1 MMPFAMPVKQKPQ
14 LHRDWIDPFAI
25 TIVERLQKKGFKSY
39 LVGGCVRDL
48 LAGIKPKD
56 FDLVTDAT
64 PEKIKENIDR
74 AFIIGKRF
82 RLVLVKR
89 GSEQFEVATFR
100 KDPPREESLNED
112 GLQISDNVF
121 GSEEEDAKRRDFTIN
136 SLFYDPIKDEV
147 TDYCEGLPD
156 IDNRIIRVIGDPR
169 TRLTEDPIRILRAL
183 RLAHKLEFS
192 IEPSL
197 REAMVEKAE
206 LITSSVLPR
215 RREEML
221 KILRLNDPV
230 LTLHEAHD
238 LGILKHAFPLL
249 DSVYDNIESVDEF
262 DSYISR
268 MPEDADALIPE
279 TVFLFGILI
288 LAFVRA
294 TIQKDPLTT
303 EPSLSEH
310 KRLNEFLK
318 FELGA
323 FNNEIGMILRAFEL
337 HPELQDVDSFKK
349 RGHRRKAGLLRNEAL
364 PLALLFAEMDHSLP
378 ASTLQYWKNELDV
391 IRHELDAQ
399 RENDRPVRRGR
410 RRHRRPRTLSSK
422 SV

>member
-1 MMPFAMPVKQKPQ
+1 MMPIAMPVKQKPQ

-89 GSEQFEVATFR
+89 GAEQFEVATFR

-156 IDNRIIRVIGDPR
+156 IDNRIIRVIGEPR

-378 ASTLQYWKNELDV
+378 ASTLQYWKNELDL

-399 RENDRPVRRGR
+399 RESERPVRRGR